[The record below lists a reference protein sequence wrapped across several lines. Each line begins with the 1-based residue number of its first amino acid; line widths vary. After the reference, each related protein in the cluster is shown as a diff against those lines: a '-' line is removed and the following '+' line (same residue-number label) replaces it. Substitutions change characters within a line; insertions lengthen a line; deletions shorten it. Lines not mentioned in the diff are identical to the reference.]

1 MKKSIIAL
9 MALAGVAMADTYTSS
24 TPDKSADGA
33 EGNYYGFTLAP
44 KNATFLT
51 NDIPDNISV
60 MTLESITLKSR
71 NNNASDKCPDIKVAV
86 YAYTGNN
93 TTGTYLG
100 VSTNSTGTAAA
111 NTTYTLNFSGITI
124 NPNERYQFLYV
135 AANADVNTLSTF
147 AGYQAASTSWGTAAT
162 NSFSTYIPDGWG
174 TYKSNGINSWEGQ
187 YIPVTT
193 VTLSTPDVP
202 EPAPSVPEPATATLS
217 LLALAGLAA
226 RRRRA
231 SR

>member
-1 MKKSIIAL
+1 MKKTLIAI
-9 MALAGVAMADTYTSS
+9 MALAGLAAAETYTAS
-24 TPDKSADGA
+24 TPAKSAAGA
-33 EGNYYGFTLAP
+33 QGNYYGFTLAP
-44 KNATFLT
+44 NNGTYLT

-60 MTLESITLKSR
+60 MTLESITLLSR
-71 NNNASDKCPDIKVAV
+71 SNVGVNCPDVKVAV
-86 YAYTGNN
+86 YAYTADS

-100 VSTNSTGTAAA
+100 VSTNSTGTAAD

-135 AANADVNTLSTF
+135 NAGADVTTLASF
-147 AGYQAASTSWGTAAT
+147 EGYQTASIKWGTSVT
-162 NSFSTYIPDGWG
+162 NSFSTNIPDGWG

-193 VTLSTPDVP
+193 VTLSAPAVP
-202 EPAPSVPEPATATLS
+202 EPTTATLS

-226 RRRRA
+226 RRRRK
-231 SR
+231 